1 MLCHESAKNKPR
13 MSNGQKQCNIGI
25 VTMPIVEAGVMALS
39 KLTDIVSSLS
49 TRICLIT
56 GDAGYTFFKDNHKV
70 EVHGVGDSPK
80 PNTLSRIAKYIPIQL
95 RITYRFSRTSR
106 KVDLWIFFTGG
117 LASPFPIL
125 IGKLFGKKTLLIYPA
140 SDVEI
145 MRAQSKILPVP
156 MELLTRASS
165 IISDR
170 IIVYSKTLI
179 AQYNLQK
186 YNHKISI
193 ANEYFIDID
202 RFKIR
207 DKFDERE
214 NLVAYIGRLS
224 QEKGALNFVS
234 AIPEVLQERDDI
246 NFLVGGDGPLR
257 NKIEKSI
264 YEKRLKDRI
273 KLTGWIP
280 HNELPDYLNR
290 LKLIVLPS
298 YTEGIPAIMLE
309 AMACGT
315 PVLVTPVGAIPDVI
329 KHGETGL
336 IMEKNTPMSIA
347 RNILEAMVCP
357 RLSKIAQNARTL
369 IEQEY
374 TYEDTVKQYKV
385 ALDKLMKMK
394 RQ

>member
-1 MLCHESAKNKPR
+1 MLCHQGTKSNPR
-13 MSNGQKQCNIGI
+13 MSSGQEQCNIGI

-39 KLTDIVSSLS
+39 KLTDVVSSLS
-49 TRICLIT
+49 TKICLIT
-56 GDAGYTFFKDNHKV
+56 GDAGYNFFKDNNEM
-70 EVHGVGDSPK
+70 EVYGAGNSPK

-95 RITYRFSRTSR
+95 RITYLILRTSG

-117 LASPFPIL
+117 LGSPLPIL
-125 IGKLFGKKTLLIYPA
+125 IGKLFGKKTLLIYPG

-145 MRAQSKILPVP
+145 LRAQSKILPKP

-170 IIVYSKTLI
+170 IIVYSQTLI
-179 AQYNLQK
+179 SQYNLQK
-186 YNHKISI
+186 YSHKISI

-202 RFKIR
+202 RFKITTEF
-207 DKFDERE
+207 DKRE

-234 AIPEVLQERDDI
+234 AIPKILHERDDI
-246 NFLVGGDGPLR
+246 KFLVGGDGPLR
-257 NKIEKSI
+257 NKIEKLVC
-264 YEKRLKDRI
+264 EKRLKDKI
-273 KLTGWIP
+273 KLAGWIP
-280 HNELPDYLNR
+280 HNELPDYLNK

-315 PVLVTPVGAIPDVI
+315 PVGPIPDVI

-336 IMEKNTPMSIA
+336 IMEKNTPVSIA
-347 RNILEAMVCP
+347 LNILEAMICQG
-357 RLSKIAQNARTL
+357 LSKIAQNARKL

-374 TYEDTVKQYKV
+374 TYEDTVEQYKV
-385 ALDKLMKMK
+385 ALDKLMKM
-394 RQ
+394 

>member
-1 MLCHESAKNKPR
+1 MEVY
-13 MSNGQKQCNIGI
+13 G
-25 VTMPIVEAGVMALS
+25 AG
-39 KLTDIVSSLS
+39 
-49 TRICLIT
+49 
-56 GDAGYTFFKDNHKV
+56 N
-70 EVHGVGDSPK
+70 SPK

-95 RITYRFSRTSR
+95 RITYLILRTSG

-117 LASPFPIL
+117 LGSPLPIL
-125 IGKLFGKKTLLIYPA
+125 IGKLFGKKTLLIYPG

-145 MRAQSKILPVP
+145 LRAQSKILPKP

-170 IIVYSKTLI
+170 IIVYSQTLI
-179 AQYNLQK
+179 SQYNLQK
-186 YNHKISI
+186 YSHKISI

-202 RFKIR
+202 KFKITTDF
-207 DKFDERE
+207 DKRE

-234 AIPEVLQERDDI
+234 AIPKILQERDDI
-246 NFLVGGDGPLR
+246 KFLVGGDGPLR
-257 NKIEKSI
+257 NKIAKFV
-264 YEKRLKDRI
+264 YEKRLKDKI

-280 HNELPDYLNR
+280 HNELPDYLNK

-315 PVLVTPVGAIPDVI
+315 PVLITPVGPIPDVI

-336 IMEKNTPMSIA
+336 IMEKNTPVSIA
-347 RNILEAMVCP
+347 LNILEAMICQG
-357 RLSKIAQNARTL
+357 LSKIAQNARKL

-374 TYEDTVKQYKV
+374 TYEDTVEQYKI
-385 ALDKLMKMK
+385 ALDKLMKM
-394 RQ
+394 